1 MAGSFPKIECT
12 VVVFITLLGKSMT
25 EAAPRAYRSEL
36 RARQARETR
45 ARIVAASARLFATQ
59 GYQAT
64 TIAAIA
70 REAGVSAE
78 TVKTTAAKAELLIAA
93 FEVTFS
99 GSEGADSLTDTE
111 VAAGVL
117 DLPDDVFLDAVLTQ
131 ITTANARGHGLWTVL
146 LGAALSDPVVDE
158 ALRRILERRSA
169 DYRGLVSELVRRGI
183 AAPADEA
190 STADAL
196 SFLLSPESYQQL
208 VAQSGWTADRYATW
222 LRTAVIAEV
231 TPA

>member
-1 MAGSFPKIECT
+1 M
-12 VVVFITLLGKSMT
+12 V

-36 RARQARETR
+36 RARQAQETR
-45 ARIVAASARLFATQ
+45 TRIVAASARLFATQ

-99 GSEGADSLTDTE
+99 GSEAAETLTDTE

-117 DLPDDVFLDAVLTQ
+117 DLPDEVFLDAVLTQ
-131 ITTANARGHGLWTVL
+131 ITTANSRGHGLWTVL

-158 ALRRILERRSA
+158 ALRRILDHRRA
-169 DYRGLVSELVRRGI
+169 DYRRLVAELLRRGI
-183 AAPADEA
+183 ASPRTDDDA
-190 STADAL
+190 TADAL

-208 VAQSGWTADRYATW
+208 VVQSGWEAERYGAW
-222 LRTAVIAEV
+222 LHAAVLAEV
-231 TPA
+231 ASDR

>member
-1 MAGSFPKIECT
+1 M
-12 VVVFITLLGKSMT
+12 V

-36 RARQARETR
+36 RARQAQETR
-45 ARIVAASARLFATQ
+45 TRIVAASARLFATQ

-99 GSEGADSLTDTE
+99 GSEAAESLTDTE

-117 DLPDDVFLDAVLTQ
+117 DLPDEVFLDAVLTQ

-158 ALRRILERRSA
+158 ALRRILEHRRA
-169 DYRGLVSELVRRGI
+169 DYRRLVAELLRRGI
-183 AAPADEA
+183 ASPRADDDA
-190 STADAL
+190 TADAL

-208 VAQSGWTADRYATW
+208 VVQSGWDAERYGTW
-222 LRTAVIAEV
+222 LRNAVLAEV
-231 TPA
+231 TAGR

>member
-1 MAGSFPKIECT
+1 MVEI
-12 VVVFITLLGKSMT
+12 
-25 EAAPRAYRSEL
+25 APRAYRSEL
-36 RARQARETR
+36 RARQALETR
-45 ARIVAASARLFATQ
+45 ERIVSASARLFATQ

-78 TVKTTAAKAELLIAA
+78 TVKTTASKAELLIAA

-99 GSEGADSLTDTE
+99 GSEGAETLADTE
-111 VAAGVL
+111 VANGLL
-117 DLPDDVFLDAVLTQ
+117 DLPDDVFLDTVLTQ

-158 ALRRILERRSA
+158 ALRRILEHRSA
-169 DYRGLVSELVRRGI
+169 DYRGLVSELRRR
-183 AAPADEA
+183 DLA
-190 STADAL
+190 SPDIDDSAVADAL

-208 VAQSGWTADRYATW
+208 VTQSGWTSERYAEW
-222 LRTAVIAEV
+222 LRRAVHAEIAS
-231 TPA
+231 AS

>member
-1 MAGSFPKIECT
+1 MVEI
-12 VVVFITLLGKSMT
+12 
-25 EAAPRAYRSEL
+25 APRAYRSEL
-36 RARQARETR
+36 RARQALETR
-45 ARIVAASARLFATQ
+45 ERIVSASARLFATQ

-78 TVKTTAAKAELLIAA
+78 TVKTTASKAELLIAA

-99 GSEGADSLTDTE
+99 GSEGAETLADTE
-111 VAAGVL
+111 VANGLL
-117 DLPDDVFLDAVLTQ
+117 DLPDDVFLDTVLTQ

-158 ALRRILERRSA
+158 ALRRILEHRSA
-169 DYRGLVSELVRRGI
+169 DYRGLVSELRRRDLASPDI
-183 AAPADEA
+183 DESA
-190 STADAL
+190 VADAL

-208 VAQSGWTADRYATW
+208 VTQSGWTSERYAEW
-222 LRTAVIAEV
+222 LRRAVHAEIA
-231 TPA
+231 ARS

>member
-1 MAGSFPKIECT
+1 MVEI
-12 VVVFITLLGKSMT
+12 
-25 EAAPRAYRSEL
+25 APRAYRSEL
-36 RARQARETR
+36 RARQALETR
-45 ARIVAASARLFATQ
+45 ERIVSASARLFATQ

-78 TVKTTAAKAELLIAA
+78 TVKTTASKAELLIAA

-99 GSEGADSLTDTE
+99 GSEGAETLADTE
-111 VAAGVL
+111 VANGLL
-117 DLPDDVFLDAVLTQ
+117 DLPDDVFLDTVLTQ

-158 ALRRILERRSA
+158 ALRRILEHRNA
-169 DYRGLVSELVRRGI
+169 DYRGLVSELRRR
-183 AAPADEA
+183 DLA
-190 STADAL
+190 SPDIDDSAVADAL

-208 VAQSGWTADRYATW
+208 VTQSGWTSERYAEW
-222 LRTAVIAEV
+222 LRRAVHAEIA
-231 TPA
+231 ARS

>member
-1 MAGSFPKIECT
+1 
-12 VVVFITLLGKSMT
+12 MT

-99 GSEGADSLTDTE
+99 GAEGADSLTDTE

-117 DLPDDVFLDAVLTQ
+117 DLPDEVFLDAVLTQ

-146 LGAALSDPVVDE
+146 LGAALSDPVVDD
-158 ALRRILERRSA
+158 ALHRILERRRA
-169 DYRGLVSELVRRGI
+169 DYRRLVSELVRRGI
-183 AAPADEA
+183 ASPRADEDA
-190 STADAL
+190 TADAL
-196 SFLLSPESYQQL
+196 SFLLSPESCQQL
-208 VAQSGWTADRYATW
+208 VTQSGWPAERYAVW
-222 LRTAVIAEV
+222 LRAAVLAEV
-231 TPA
+231 TSAG

>member
-1 MAGSFPKIECT
+1 
-12 VVVFITLLGKSMT
+12 MT

-36 RARQARETR
+36 RARQAQETR

-78 TVKTTAAKAELLIAA
+78 TVKTTASKAELLLAA

-99 GSEGADSLTDTE
+99 GSEGAETLADTE
-111 VAAGVL
+111 VASGL
-117 DLPDDVFLDAVLTQ
+117 LELPDESFLDVVLTQ

-146 LGAALSDPVVDE
+146 LGAALSDPVVDT
-158 ALRRILERRSA
+158 ALHRILEHRAA
-169 DYRGLVSELVRRGI
+169 DYRMLVSELGRRGV
-183 AAPADEA
+183 AAPGIDEEA
-190 STADAL
+190 VADAL

-208 VAQSGWTADRYATW
+208 VVQSGWTLDHYSAW
-222 LRTAVIAEV
+222 LRAAVDAEI
-231 TPA
+231 TTTR